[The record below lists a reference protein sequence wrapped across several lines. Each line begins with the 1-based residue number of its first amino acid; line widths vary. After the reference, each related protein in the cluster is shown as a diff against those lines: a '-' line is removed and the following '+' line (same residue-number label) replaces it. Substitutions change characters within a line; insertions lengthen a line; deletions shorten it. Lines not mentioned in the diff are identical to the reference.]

1 MFFSASSNLFVV
13 RPRDKHNM
21 LCYAKQFC
29 SEEFMTFFVRDD
41 LLNSVEPCIFMKY
54 QTTPF
59 MADVNEDMVCDLV
72 EDEF

>member
-1 MFFSASSNLFVV
+1 
-13 RPRDKHNM
+13 
-21 LCYAKQFC
+21 
-29 SEEFMTFFVRDD
+29 MTFFVRDD